1 MKMKKIFVIALAA
14 LSMTFVSCK
23 KNVEDQA
30 KDYVDQ
36 MMEVL
41 KSGDEEKGEAIETEY
56 QKWMESLSEED
67 QAKAKKVMEDEMMKH
82 LPELLGAM
90 GGAMGELEDATE
102 ELKDV
107 TTDGANEISSALEEA
122 GSALEDAAS
131 QLEDAVKEANE

>member
-14 LSMTFVSCK
+14 LSMCFVSCK

-41 KSGDEEKGEAIETEY
+41 KSGDEEKGEAIEAEY

-90 GGAMGELEDATE
+90 GGAMGELEDAAE

-131 QLEDAVKEANE
+131 QLEDAVKEATE

>member
-1 MKMKKIFVIALAA
+1 MKKIFVIALAA
-14 LSMTFVSCK
+14 LSMCFVSCK

-41 KSGDEEKGEAIETEY
+41 KSGDEEKGEAIEAEY

-90 GGAMGELEDATE
+90 GGAMGELEDAAE

-107 TTDGANEISSALEEA
+107 TTDGADEISSALEEA

>member
-14 LSMTFVSCK
+14 LSMCFVSCK

-41 KSGDEEKGEAIETEY
+41 KSGDEEKGEAIEAEY

-90 GGAMGELEDATE
+90 GGAMGELEDAAE

-107 TTDGANEISSALEEA
+107 TTDGADEISSALEEA
-122 GSALEDAAS
+122 GSALEDA
-131 QLEDAVKEANE
+131 VKEATE